1 MDKVN
6 FVHLIMALMFFSKS
20 NRKHPAFRVV
30 LGFLFG
36 VLPCG
41 HALAQTVGVDPSA
54 QELLRQQGRER
65 ALREQQAQ
73 IPDVRLPR
81 AHTPATVEQFPA
93 QESPCFPIHHISLVG
108 SGAERFRF
116 VLWPVVDGRDPA
128 IGRCL
133 GAQGIN
139 VVLTRVQNAV
149 IAHGF
154 VTTRVL
160 AAPQDLNGGELALT
174 VIPGRV
180 RAIHFAPEAGRH
192 GLAWNALPVRAGDIL
207 NLRDIEQGL
216 ENFKRVPSAEADL
229 QIEPAAEAGA
239 QPGESDL
246 AIRYQQAR
254 PLRLASSIDD
264 SGSRATGKY
273 QGTITLSLDN
283 LLTLNDLFY
292 ASFSHDLSG
301 EGSKYGTR
309 GHTLHY
315 SVPFGYWLLS
325 WTSNQYRYY
334 QSVAGANQTY
344 TYSGTSSTSDISL
357 SRLLYRDAVRKTSI
371 SLRGYLRT
379 SNNFIDDTEVEV
391 QRRRV
396 AGWEAGLAHHEYLGA
411 AVVDLNLAYRQG
423 TGALGALPAPEEAF
437 GEGTSRPRL
446 LTAGVAVNAPFSLNG
461 QHLRYGGVWRAQW
474 NDTPLVP
481 QDRFAIGGRYTVR
494 GFDGENILAAERGW
508 LIRND
513 LGLALA
519 ASGQELYLGL
529 DYGEVGGPSAASL
542 AGRRLAGAALGLR
555 GGYKGFYY
563 DVFAG
568 KPVYKPERFQTANT
582 TVGFNVGWS
591 Y

>member
-1 MDKVN
+1 MNLVR
-6 FVHLIMALMFFSKS
+6 LIIVLMSFSKDLG
-20 NRKHPAFRVV
+20 RHPAF
-30 LGFLFG
+30 G
-36 VLPCG
+36 VLLGSLFCAVPGG
-41 HALAQTVGVDPSA
+41 HALAQSAVVDSSA
-54 QELLRQQGRER
+54 QELLRQQERER
-65 ALREQQAQ
+65 VLREQQARTA
-73 IPDVRLPR
+73 DVRLPR
-81 AHTPATVEQFPA
+81 APVPAASEQFPIR
-93 QESPCFPIHHISLVG
+93 ESPCFPIRHISLVG
-108 SGAERFRF
+108 NGAERFRF
-116 VLWPVVDGRDPA
+116 ALWPVVDGPDPA

-133 GAQGIN
+133 GAPGIN
-139 VVLTRVQNAV
+139 VVLTRVQNAL
-149 IAHGF
+149 IAKGF
-154 VTTRVL
+154 VTTRIL
-160 AAPQDLNGGELALT
+160 AAPQDLKRGELVLT
-174 VIPGRV
+174 VIPGRA
-180 RAIHFAPEAGRH
+180 RAIRFTPGSGRH
-192 GLAWNALPVRAGDIL
+192 GLAWNALPLHAGDIL

-229 QIEPAAEAGA
+229 QIEPAETAGA

-246 AIRYQQAR
+246 VIRYQQAR
-254 PLRLASSIDD
+254 PLRLASSVDD

-273 QGTITLSLDN
+273 QGAITLSLDN
-283 LLTLNDLFY
+283 PLTLNDLFY

-309 GHTLHY
+309 GLTLHY

-344 TYSGTSSTSDISL
+344 IYSGTSRTSDLTL
-357 SRLLYRDAVRKTSI
+357 SRLLYRDAVRKTSV

-379 SNNFIDDTEVEV
+379 SNNFINDTEVEV
-391 QRRRV
+391 QRRRM
-396 AGWEAGLAHHEYLGA
+396 AGWEAGLTHHEYLGA
-411 AVVDLNLAYRQG
+411 AVIDLNLAYRQG

-446 LTAGVAVNAPFSLNG
+446 LTAGIAVNAPFTLNG

-474 NDTPLVP
+474 NETPLVP
-481 QDRFAIGGRYTVR
+481 QDRFAMGGRYTVR

-508 LIRND
+508 LVRND

-519 ASGQELYLGL
+519 GGQEFYLGL

-542 AGRRLAGAALGLR
+542 AGRRLAGAVLGLR